1 MKFLGMQVSSWL
13 GGGRRSRADKAR
25 VLRDEVS
32 IGNID
37 DNATAAAA
45 SNQSAQDAAARKQG
59 SPPEQGG
66 QG

>member
-1 MKFLGMQVSSWL
+1 
-13 GGGRRSRADKAR
+13 

-45 SNQSAQDAAARKQG
+45 HDQSAQDASAKRQG
-59 SPPEQGG
+59 NPPEQGG

>member
-1 MKFLGMQVSSWL
+1 MKFLGMQVSSWF
-13 GGGRRSRADKAR
+13 GGVRRSRADKAR

-37 DNATAAAA
+37 DNATAAVAQD
-45 SNQSAQDAAARKQG
+45 QSAKDATAKRQG
-59 SPPEQGG
+59 NPPEQGG